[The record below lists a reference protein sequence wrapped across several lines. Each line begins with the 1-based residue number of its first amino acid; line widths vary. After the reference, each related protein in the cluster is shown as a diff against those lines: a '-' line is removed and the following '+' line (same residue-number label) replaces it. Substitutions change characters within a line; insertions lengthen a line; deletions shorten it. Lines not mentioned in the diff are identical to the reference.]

1 MLRAATF
8 VVLLSLSAG
17 RALAQSPSP
26 IPRVPA
32 ATGRPA
38 LTFTGQKFPPPGTQA
53 DQALLGEM
61 LVAQGEMLNHRAW
74 AITATQRLA
83 DGKFEERLAAL
94 QAGQPPER
102 ALTTSA
108 LRERLHD
115 SWAAVTEIMTK
126 QWLVDGRIGCRPQGI
141 GLEVL
146 MGPDGSQA
154 REQRAAARE
163 AARKCMERQ
172 ALMVRPLEAANRKL
186 DAAVREADAALAT
199 GQGEKATS
207 PGGGK

>member
-1 MLRAATF
+1 MLRAAT
-8 VVLLSLSAG
+8 VVLLLSVG
-17 RALAQSPSP
+17 WALAQSPAP

-32 ATGRPA
+32 APGRPT
-38 LTFTGQKFPPPGTQA
+38 LTFTGQKFPPPGTKE

-83 DGKFEERLAAL
+83 DGKYEERIAAL
-94 QAGQPPER
+94 QAAQPPEAAR
-102 ALTTSA
+102 ATSA

-115 SWAAVTEIMTK
+115 SWAAVTETMTT

-146 MGPDGSQA
+146 MGPDESQA
-154 REQRAAARE
+154 KEQRAAARE

-172 ALMVRPLEAANRKL
+172 ALMVRPLQTANRKL